1 MRDFEQCFRNQ
12 RIINRPPARRVQG
25 REDREAK
32 IDILEFDGTNRTS
45 LCDLRVL
52 GLS

>member
-32 IDILEFDGTNRTS
+32 IDILELTEKA
-45 LCDLRVL
+45 VL
-52 GLS
+52 KLSQID